1 MSKAFIDVI
10 IPCYNTGRYLREAI
24 DSVLAQTLLPAKLIV
39 INDGSTDD
47 SGEIADSYVK
57 TYTGPVE
64 IIHHRQQ
71 NAGPSVARNF
81 GLSISTS
88 DYIAFLDADDYWMPD
103 KLKRQMEVFELG
115 VFPDLG
121 LVYIQH
127 ELMDEKG
134 NRMTNVPVLQID
146 RKAQGMIFNQ
156 LCMHNL
162 ITASASGVLLTR
174 RCIELTGEFDAEL
187 RAGED
192 WDYWLRAS
200 KNVAFDYLNEPL
212 VKLRMH
218 PNNTQNDIGW
228 MNANMLRFYKKWLP
242 QISNS
247 EALREWAFQIAKPVW
262 KTTDSKQAMQLIR
275 ETFTSDDLR
284 RLYPRTF
291 GSLWLYVQLQKFR
304 HLLS

>member
-1 MSKAFIDVI
+1 MSKASIDVI

-47 SGEIADSYVK
+47 SGEIADSYLK

-71 NAGPSVARNF
+71 NAGLSAARNA
-81 GLSISTS
+81 GLAKSTS
-88 DYIAFLDADDYWMPD
+88 EFVAFLDADDYWMPN
-103 KLKRQMEVFELG
+103 KLKLQMEVFESG
-115 VFPDLG
+115 KIPNLG

-134 NRMTNVPVLQID
+134 NGMTNTPVLQID
-146 RKAQGMIFNQ
+146 RKAQGMIFDQ
-156 LCMHNL
+156 LCMYNL
-162 ITASASGVLLTR
+162 VTASASGVLLTR
-174 RCIELTGEFDAEL
+174 RCIEFTGHFDTGL
-187 RAGED
+187 RALED

-200 KNVAFDYLNEPL
+200 KHVAFGYVTEPQ
-212 VKLRMH
+212 VKLRSH
-218 PNNTQNDIGW
+218 SNNMQKDTVR
-228 MNANMLRFYKKWLP
+228 MNTNMLRFYKKWLP
-242 QISNS
+242 QISNP

-262 KTTDSKQAMQLIR
+262 TTTDSKQAMQLIR

-284 RLYPRTF
+284 RLFPRTF
-291 GSLWLYVQLQKFR
+291 GSLWLYVKLQKFR
-304 HLLS
+304 YLLS

>member
-1 MSKAFIDVI
+1 MSKASIDVI

-47 SGEIADSYVK
+47 SGEIADSYLK

-71 NAGPSVARNF
+71 NAGLSAARNA
-81 GLSISTS
+81 GLAKSTS
-88 DYIAFLDADDYWMPD
+88 GKIPN
-103 KLKRQMEVFELG
+103 
-115 VFPDLG
+115 LG

-134 NRMTNVPVLQID
+134 NGMTNTPVLQID
-146 RKAQGMIFNQ
+146 RKAQGMIFDQ
-156 LCMHNL
+156 LCMYNL
-162 ITASASGVLLTR
+162 VTASASGVLLTR
-174 RCIELTGEFDAEL
+174 RCIEFTGHFDTGL
-187 RAGED
+187 RALED

-200 KNVAFDYLNEPL
+200 KHVAFGYVTEPQ
-212 VKLRMH
+212 VKLRSH
-218 PNNTQNDIGW
+218 SNNMQKDTVR
-228 MNANMLRFYKKWLP
+228 MNTNMLRFYKKWLP
-242 QISNS
+242 QISNP

-262 KTTDSKQAMQLIR
+262 TTTDSKQAMQLIR

-284 RLYPRTF
+284 RLFPRTF
-291 GSLWLYVQLQKFR
+291 GSLWLYVKLQKFR
-304 HLLS
+304 YLLS